1 MCHVIVSVHI
11 PKCAGTSFRHVLK
24 QIHGVGFWPNYSAD
38 FSREGVPSGTTCIHG
53 HFMAD
58 AYDRFW
64 PERRLITM
72 VRHPVQRLVSNYH
85 HFLRRHDPSNP
96 ASIYLHGK
104 GLSLRQFAELDLMQ
118 DEITRYTSGR
128 KPADFAFVGISERYQ
143 ESLLL
148 LRRTFKIEGPMS
160 ATHDNVNPERATPN
174 YSLAREDYDHIAK
187 QNSADMAWY
196 SEACRHFDAANANHV
211 PDRRQLAES
220 IARFMAHV
228 AI

>member
-1 MCHVIVSVHI
+1 VIVSVHI
-11 PKCAGTSFRHVLK
+11 PKCAGTSFRHLLR
-24 QIHGVGFWPNYSAD
+24 QIHGTGFWPNYGID
-38 FSREGVPSGTTCIHG
+38 FSHEAVPRGTTCIHG

-58 AYDRFW
+58 AYDRYW

-72 VRHPVQRLVSNYH
+72 VRHPVQRLVSNYY

-96 ASIYLHGK
+96 ASVCLHEK
-104 GLSLRQFAELDLMQ
+104 GLSLRQFAELELMRN
-118 DEITRYTSGR
+118 EIVRYAAGR
-128 KPADFAFVGISERYQ
+128 APVDFSFVGISERYM

-160 ATHDNVNPERATPN
+160 ATQDNVNPERVTT
-174 YSLAREDYDHIAK
+174 DYILDADAYAHIARH
-187 QNSADMAWY
+187 NSADMAWY
-196 SEACRHFDAANANHV
+196 DDACRNFSTANAKFV
-211 PDRRQLAES
+211 PDRRQLVDS